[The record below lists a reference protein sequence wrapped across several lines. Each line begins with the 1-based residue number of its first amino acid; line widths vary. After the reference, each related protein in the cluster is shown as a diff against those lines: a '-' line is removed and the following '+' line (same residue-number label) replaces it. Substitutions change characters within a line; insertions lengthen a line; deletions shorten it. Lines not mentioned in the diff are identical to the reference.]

1 MLTISSG
8 NMNAGGAPGTT
19 AGSGA
24 DTPFVSAAHDV
35 SAASAA
41 HEAARF
47 AQALTREQGAHD
59 TRDDRPGIEG
69 GPGQGVGQRRERGT
83 VAPREPTHA
92 WRDGLRDAAAMLD
105 RDWTAATGLAAAPMH
120 AGRWGPADMLA
131 LQGRMLQVS
140 LQMDLASKLVQKS
153 TQAVDQL
160 VRIQ

>member
-1 MLTISSG
+1 MTPMNSGVPTIANGSMNPHG
-8 NMNAGGAPGTT
+8 NAGMAVGRE
-19 AGSGA
+19 S

-41 HEAARF
+41 RDVARF
-47 AQALTREQGAHD
+47 EQALTRE
-59 TRDDRPGIEG
+59 
-69 GPGQGVGQRRERGT
+69 
-83 VAPREPTHA
+83 REPTHA
-92 WRDGLRDAAAMLD
+92 LRDGLRDAATMLD
-105 RDWTAATGLAAAPMH
+105 RDWAAATGLAAASMRT
-120 AGRWGPADMLA
+120 GRWGPADMLA